1 MPDHPIDE
9 AGFGQL
15 LETVAGDEEFLAE
28 LIGTYLADS
37 PNLLAQMRSAI
48 ESGETETLRRAA
60 HTLKST
66 SATFGASRL
75 AGLAREI
82 ETAAAAGADLDGIP
96 ARVEAAAAEYEIAA
110 AALRERTAGATST

>member
-9 AGFGQL
+9 AAFGQL
-15 LETVAGDEEFLAE
+15 LETVGGDEEFLAE

-37 PNLLAQMRSAI
+37 PNLLAEMRSAI

-75 AGLAREI
+75 AGIAREI
-82 ETAAAAGADLDGIP
+82 EAAAAGGDLDGIP
-96 ARVEAAAAEYEIAA
+96 ARVEVAAAEYEIAA
-110 AALRERTAGATST
+110 AALRERMAGAAST